1 MNLSPRMSF
10 RRNKRSLE
18 TDSAAT
24 TANLFED
31 SSDSDSDEE
40 FNSEEVQQ
48 AGPRIDVSAI
58 MQSAQVGRIKANT
71 RSGYEGQ
78 LRQLAR
84 WAQFIDEFKHCV
96 LADGKMV
103 TPLEEACM
111 VAYTEHLKT
120 RQVNWPH
127 HHVPGTKKHLAVKTI
142 SHWFSAAKDTY
153 AFHGKQFPS
162 NVDIYFSNSIR
173 GYSLFIASLKDKGVH
188 PDKTN
193 STGFSRS
200 VYERIC
206 RKACGYIQDGKGSCA
221 SAWRQVWLF
230 WLFLFNLLGRVTQ
243 VSKIT
248 YDWIWWQDDAMV
260 IKVPTQ
266 KCDRDGLLSYWK
278 RVYANPFKPWFC
290 PVLALAVH
298 VFSITPADPFSN
310 RVFATSATTFREQFI
325 RFMKWAFPE
334 EILEGIPISRFTS
347 HSPKR
352 SGICFA
358 NGIEVIK
365 WDSTELRADHKLG
378 LISSYQTCPSPQQ
391 DGTMGRLLAGLEFAS
406 PEFNIAPPHFSD
418 EDTAKI
424 PFKDIVAHY
433 DSYSATFKTV
443 IPFLLASIVFHLDS
457 GQLRSIL
464 PKKHPL
470 WSSTL
475 VLRRWKLLNDL
486 STQVLGGKLGAK
498 SILVLSGNSVAGD
511 TRTDVTEI
519 RKDVAVIKSTVTTLV
534 SKVGGVVGHPGSVE
548 IGGGRVQEQLTDIQ
562 EQLRYVRQKLD
573 RESDVVAAAG
583 AQVVMPRR
591 CIPVF
596 YLSNSFKLC
605 SCTPFNLLTRWV
617 TPEPPAPAWRH
628 IRNEMLPRSE
638 GRRAQENLLSV
649 YTHFMQAFLGNNP
662 NISDV
667 EANVEGFFQAAWAR
681 MVLVYVWDSEKSPAC
696 TTKTVYN
703 WLLQQPEKFQMLKN
717 SKVVTSVT
725 FAAEAA
731 SSLRQQRE
739 TARRSEDLLECGPP
753 VQSIAVVERHVAPA
767 ACVPRNALLYP
778 SGAPRPPPPLRK
790 GAPIRVEDDT
800 FNTYLE
806 QNAPKPGA
814 RPCWSCPFC
823 LTSRHFHILGN
834 LHRHVRTVH
843 EDESEE
849 RRELAM
855 SQSDVARLVWCSNG
869 GLATSQA
876 VWEPI
881 ISGSWGLH

>member
-1 MNLSPRMSF
+1 MSS
-10 RRNKRSLE
+10 RRKKRSLE
-18 TDSAAT
+18 TASDAAT
-24 TANLFED
+24 VNLSED
-31 SSDSDSDEE
+31 SSDSDCDEE

-48 AGPRIDVSAI
+48 AGSLFNVPAI
-58 MQSAQVGRIKANT
+58 MQSAQVGRVKANT

-78 LRQLAR
+78 LRQMAR
-84 WAQFIDEFKHCV
+84 WAQLIDEFKHCI
-96 LADGKMV
+96 LADGIMV
-103 TPLEEACM
+103 TPLDEACM

-120 RQVNWPH
+120 RQVKWPH

-142 SHWFSAAKDTY
+142 CHWFTAAKDTY
-153 AFHGKQFPS
+153 AFHGKQFPN
-162 NVDIYFSNSIR
+162 NVDVYFSNCIR
-173 GYSLFIASLKDKGVH
+173 GYSLFIASQKDKGLH

-206 RKACGYIQDGKGSCA
+206 RKSCGYIQDGIGSCA

-266 KCDRDGLLSYWK
+266 KGDQDGLLSYWK
-278 RVYANPFKPWFC
+278 RVYANPFKPWMC

-298 VFSITPADPFSN
+298 VFSVTPADTFTN
-310 RVFATSATTFREQFI
+310 RVFATSANTFREQFI

-334 EILEGIPISRFTS
+334 ESIEGIPICRFTS

-406 PEFNIAPPHFSD
+406 PEFNVAPPHFSD

-443 IPFLLASIVFHLDS
+443 LPFLLASIVFHIDS

-475 VLRRWKLLNDL
+475 ILRKWKLLNEL
-486 STQVLGGKLGAK
+486 STKVLGGKVGAK

-519 RKDVAVIKSTVTTLV
+519 RRDVAEIKSTVTALA
-534 SKVGGVVGHPGSVE
+534 SQVGGVAAHPDSVT
-548 IGGGRVQEQLTDIQ
+548 IRDSRVHEQLNDIQ
-562 EQLRYVRQKLD
+562 EQLRYVRQKID
-573 RESDVVAAAG
+573 HESDVIAAAG

-596 YLSNSFKLC
+596 YLSNSFKLS
-605 SCTPFNLLTRWV
+605 SCTPFNLLTRWL

-628 IRNEMLPRSE
+628 IHNEMLPRTE
-638 GRRAQENLLSV
+638 GRRSQENLLSV
-649 YTHFMQAFLGNNP
+649 YTHFMQAFLGHHV

-667 EANVEGFFQAAWAR
+667 ESNVEGFFQAAWAR
-681 MVLVYVWDSEKSPAC
+681 MVRVYGWGCEKSPAC

-717 SKVVTSVT
+717 SKVVTSIT
-725 FAAEAA
+725 FAADAA
-731 SSLRQQRE
+731 SSLREQRDR
-739 TARRSEDLLECGPP
+739 ARRSDDLLESGPP
-753 VQSIAVVERHVAPA
+753 VQSVAVVERHV
-767 ACVPRNALLYP
+767 
-778 SGAPRPPPPLRK
+778 PP
-790 GAPIRVEDDT
+790 G
-800 FNTYLE
+800 
-806 QNAPKPGA
+806 
-814 RPCWSCPFC
+814 
-823 LTSRHFHILGN
+823 LT
-834 LHRHVRTVH
+834 
-843 EDESEE
+843 
-849 RRELAM
+849 
-855 SQSDVARLVWCSNG
+855 
-869 GLATSQA
+869 
-876 VWEPI
+876 
-881 ISGSWGLH
+881 